1 MKLSPWSGDDS
12 PTAWNLRRVLD
23 GSTLGALVVL
33 RVYPARGGYAWDMC
47 ERHGI
52 EVGRGWRET
61 RQAARDDADARAVAK
76 GHALSA
82 GEVEP
87 RA

>member
-1 MKLSPWSGDDS
+1 MTLSSWSDATTPD
-12 PTAWNLRRVLD
+12 AWQYRRALD

-33 RVYPARGGYAWDMC
+33 RVYPARGGYAWDLC

-61 RQAARDDADARAVAK
+61 RQAARDDADAHAIAK

-82 GEVEP
+82 GEVET
-87 RA
+87 RG